1 MMRLAKQCP
10 ESWSALPTV
19 QACSLCVMRCV
30 VGRELRLTLQTLSPH
45 PWGALLLRA
54 VFVSITATVEAA
66 AEGLLH
72 RRSRRAVAPAVAP
85 PCAAWLG
92 LTARQGPSRRRVVVD
107 LVADGDPAGALR
119 ERAPR
124 RPALWSGSSQVELSV
139 LGEGARKVASCLAK
153 ATKTRCASAER
164 PEATSG
170 SPRSGERPDWPPCA
184 SAGASGPP
192 PPRTAPASAMASKV
206 QKIMTQPIVRR
217 HPLRLRL
224 VPVRARR
231 RGG

>member
-1 MMRLAKQCP
+1 MRAHSRGSCQGSRP
-10 ESWSALPTV
+10 SAGP
-19 QACSLCVMRCV
+19 ARPS
-30 VGRELRLTLQTLSPH
+30 
-45 PWGALLLRA
+45 
-54 VFVSITATVEAA
+54 
-66 AEGLLH
+66 
-72 RRSRRAVAPAVAP
+72 RAVAPAVAP

-139 LGEGARKVASCLAK
+139 LGEGTRKVASCLAK

-170 SPRSGERPDWPPCA
+170 SPCSGERPDWPPCA